1 MISQVI
7 HTSGHS
13 LPQNLL
19 TLFTA
24 IFFDVLICELP
35 PPKLSSVLTE
45 ELFCTLFDPVW
56 ASFQLLHD
64 FRDAEQWLLR
74 VLEPGRGWGVWVS
87 VGFVKWRGWTWV
99 FFNPNNMSW
108 DSSLCHHSSLF
119 WNQNHTLGWISGQDE
134 QVFYNGT
141 SGLLAKRYF
150 HEKHK
155 VFPMPYYSTVNTIIH
170 QSLYRFCSWYT
181 INRNWN
187 LQVVFQK

>member
-24 IFFDVLICELP
+24 IFFDVLICELL

-56 ASFQLLHD
+56 ASFPLLHG

-74 VLEPGRGWGVWVS
+74 VLEHGRGWGVWVI
-87 VGFVKWRGWTWV
+87 VRFVKWRWWRWV
-99 FFNPNNMSW
+99 ISPYNSVVIRLESRLHNSW
-108 DSSLCHHSSLF
+108 CSCIVSFLVPFLSPSPPSHYFLSSFLS
-119 WNQNHTLGWISGQDE
+119 
-134 QVFYNGT
+134 
-141 SGLLAKRYF
+141 YF
-150 HEKHK
+150 P
-155 VFPMPYYSTVNTIIH
+155 FLPSFLP
-170 QSLYRFCSWYT
+170 
-181 INRNWN
+181 
-187 LQVVFQK
+187 